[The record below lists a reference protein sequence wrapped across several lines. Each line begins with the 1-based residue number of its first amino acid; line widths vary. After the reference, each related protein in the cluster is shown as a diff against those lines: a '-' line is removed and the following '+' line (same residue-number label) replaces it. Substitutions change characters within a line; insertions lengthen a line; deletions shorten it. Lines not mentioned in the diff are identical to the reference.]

1 MKKPTSI
8 KALIYFY
15 CNFIICTCF
24 AFIAN
29 KGLATTNSKLIP
41 HLKIELNLHL
51 PNKLEYILQISNIE
65 QGKKYQFYLNKG
77 LSVKCLSKGDIL
89 TSPTND
95 LMKYDFVNKNDE
107 IAVFEIKGQILSEDA
122 VGPNVLVL
130 NSGARWFPNFEELQ
144 SYELI
149 VETENNL
156 IAYNPSLNSE
166 SCGKN
171 CYQFSEPRP
180 QEDVHL
186 LVGKYTEYQ
195 QTLANQKKIGVLLLG
210 KDDLLAQQYLDI
222 LPEFLNR
229 YENSFGEY
237 PYPSFYVVENFN
249 ETGFGMP
256 GFTLLGTSVI
266 RLPFI
271 LRSSLPHEVLH
282 NWWGNG
288 VYVDVNRGNWCEGLT
303 TYGADHFE
311 QERLGLSS
319 NYRRDTLVK
328 YADFVNTEKEFPLNK
343 FTERHSEASQ
353 AIGYGKGMML
363 FHMLKKWVGDE
374 NFNRGLRTLY
384 SNYKFQQISYEEI
397 QSTFAQLTGKD
408 TSTFMQSWI
417 NELGAID
424 INAKQSCNADGK
436 VEIQINSAPNFF
448 QYVLYYEL
456 VNSTQISEQNSIK
469 ILNGTQKIELPK
481 DFTGFVKLDPNF
493 DLFRKLSKGE
503 KPLTLSRLLSSKNLY
518 IVTEESLIPEAQLWI
533 QGLKQVFTGQ
543 IVWIKTLEEAPI
555 GAQVIF
561 YGFKDLSKANLVMNH
576 LPIDRISIKNG
587 IFMFDKQEL
596 TMAERGWL
604 LMSYDQNKDQTLI
617 WAVRPEVVL
626 AEAWGKQL
634 THYSKFGLL
643 FFKGKLNE
651 IKTAWAEG
659 ESHLTLKIE
668 PCKN

>member
-1 MKKPTSI
+1 M
-8 KALIYFY
+8 YF
-15 CNFIICTCF
+15 CHILVICTCF
-24 AFIAN
+24 TLAAN
-29 KGLATTNSKLIP
+29 KGLATTNTKPIP
-41 HLKIELNLHL
+41 HLKIELSLHL

-77 LSVKCLSKGDIL
+77 LTVKCLSKGDL
-89 TSPTND
+89 LSSPTSD
-95 LMKYDFVNKNDE
+95 LEKYDFINQNDQ

-122 VGPNVLVL
+122 VGPDVLVL

-144 SYELI
+144 TYDLAVKTDSGLI
-149 VETENNL
+149 VF
-156 IAYNPSLNSE
+156 NPSLNSE
-166 SCGKN
+166 SCGEN
-171 CYQFSEPRP
+171 CNHFSESRP
-180 QEDVHL
+180 QEDIHL

-195 QTLANQKKIGVLLLG
+195 KTLANRKKIGVLLLS

-222 LPEFLNR
+222 IPEFLDR

-237 PYPSFYVVENFN
+237 PYSSFYVVENFN

-288 VYVDVNRGNWCEGLT
+288 VYVDINRGNWCEGLT

-311 QERLGLSS
+311 QERLGLDS

-328 YADFVNTEKEFPLNK
+328 YADFVNSEKEFPLNK

-363 FHMLKKWVGDE
+363 FHMLRKWVGNE
-374 NFNRGLRTLY
+374 NFNRGLRNLY
-384 SNYKFQQISYEEI
+384 SKYKFQQISYDEI
-397 QSTFAQLTGKD
+397 QSTFFDLTGKD
-408 TSTFMQSWI
+408 TTTFMQPWI
-417 NELGAID
+417 NELGAVD
-424 INAKQSCNADGK
+424 IK
-436 VEIQINSAPNFF
+436 VEQGCNTSGNVAIQINSTPNYF
-448 QYVLYYEL
+448 QYVLNYEL
-456 VNSTQISEQNSIK
+456 VNSAQIREQNSIK
-469 ILNGTQKIELPK
+469 ILNGAQKIELPK
-481 DFTGFVKLDPNF
+481 NFSGLVKLDPNF

-503 KPLTLSRLLSSKNLY
+503 KPLTLSRFLSSEKLY
-518 IVTEESLIPEAQLWI
+518 IVTEESLIPEAQSWI
-533 QGLKQVFTGQ
+533 QGLKQVFTGR
-543 IVWIKTLEEAPI
+543 IEWIRTQEEAPI
-555 GAQVIF
+555 GAQIIF
-561 YGFKDLSKANLVMNH
+561 YGFKDLSKANLVIKH
-576 LPIDRISIKNG
+576 LPTERISIKNG
-587 IFMFDKQEL
+587 VFIFDKQEIPM
-596 TMAERGWL
+596 TERGWL
-604 LMSYDQNKDQTLI
+604 LMSYDPSKVQTLA
-617 WAVRPEVVL
+617 WVVRPDNVL
-626 AEAWGKQL
+626 AESWGKQL